1 MKNRSCTSAHAAC
14 ARRGFTLVELLV
26 VIAIIGVLV
35 ALLLPAVQSAREA
48 ARRIQCANNLKNL
61 GLACLNFHDSAK
73 HFPVSVPQF
82 GGGDRRVVCFPGGG
96 IDNEDTDLYEGT
108 TDEGLSGRGWQVDI
122 LPQME
127 QQAAG
132 DRIKQAIE
140 TNKNR
145 AGGRFLARANN
156 GVGMGSAEIRDII
169 SNQLLFLT
177 CPSDPSAIPSEEQW
191 YWDTPPVTVG
201 TTSYKGS
208 VGDTLMDI
216 ASEPCGINADPPQ
229 SIETGSPDVHGS
241 LSNNGLF
248 QRSSVWE
255 PINLRRVSD
264 GASNTFMIGENVVSF
279 DYHSAALFADGD
291 WATCGI
297 PLNYM
302 PPSFTV
308 TELKDPN
315 FTNSVR
321 GFKSLHPGG
330 AQFVMADGSVHFVQE
345 DIDTFTYRALS
356 TRDGFEVVSLTD

>member
-1 MKNRSCTSAHAAC
+1 MKRRSCELVRAASP
-14 ARRGFTLVELLV
+14 RRGFTLVELLV
-26 VIAIIGVLV
+26 VIAIIGILV
-35 ALLLPAVQSAREA
+35 ALLLPAIQSAREA

-61 GLACLNFHDSAK
+61 GLAVLNFHDTAK
-73 HFPVSVPQF
+73 HFPQSVPQF
-82 GGGDRRVVCFPGGG
+82 GGGDRRIVCTPGGG
-96 IDNEDTDLYEGT
+96 VDNEETNLFGGT

-140 TNKNR
+140 ANKDR
-145 AGGRFLARANN
+145 AGGRFLARASN
-156 GVGMGSAEIRDII
+156 GVGMGSADIRDII
-169 SNQLLFLT
+169 SQQIPFLT
-177 CPSDPSAIPSEEQW
+177 CPSDSSAVPSEDQW
-191 YWDTPPVTVG
+191 YWDTPPVLVG

-216 ASEPCGINADPPQ
+216 TSTPCGVNADPPQ

-241 LSNNGLF
+241 MSNNGIF
-248 QRSSVWE
+248 QRQSIWE
-255 PINLRRVSD
+255 PISLRQVTD

-302 PPSFTV
+302 PPTFTI

-330 AQFVMADGSVHFVQE
+330 AQFVMADGSVRFVQE

-356 TRDGFEVVSLTD
+356 TREGYEVVSLAD